1 MDITKCSVTNCPVKE
16 KCYRFTAP
24 ASQYQSYFV
33 IPPIKTTEEGKLDC
47 EHYWGKGEPFK
58 HINKDK

>member
-1 MDITKCSVTNCPVKE
+1 MDITKCSGQNCPVKE

-33 IPPIKTTEEGKLDC
+33 IPPIKTTKERKLDC

>member
-1 MDITKCSVTNCPVKE
+1 MDITKCSGQNCPVKE

-24 ASQYQSYFV
+24 DSQYQSYFV
-33 IPPIKTTEEGKLDC
+33 IPPIKTTEEGELDC

>member
-1 MDITKCSVTNCPVKE
+1 MDITKCSGANCPVKE

-24 ASQYQSYFV
+24 ASQYQSYFM

>member
-1 MDITKCSVTNCPVKE
+1 MDITKCSGQNCPVKE

-58 HINKDK
+58 NVKNN

>member
-1 MDITKCSVTNCPVKE
+1 MDITKCSGQNCPVKE

-58 HINKDK
+58 HIN

>member
-1 MDITKCSVTNCPVKE
+1 MDICKCSGANCPVKE